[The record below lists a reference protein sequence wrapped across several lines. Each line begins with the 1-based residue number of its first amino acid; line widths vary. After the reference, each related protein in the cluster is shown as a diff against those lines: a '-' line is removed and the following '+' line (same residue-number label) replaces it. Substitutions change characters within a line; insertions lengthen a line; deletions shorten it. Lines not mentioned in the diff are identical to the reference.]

1 MPAADVSNFTVG
13 VLGVVG
19 AMITLGVT
27 FILPAAVRLANGS
40 AAPQI
45 TLGRVMGWLLVL
57 VIYAA
62 AGAVAALYI
71 GDAGTEKEAVY
82 YGMAWQAI
90 IGGVIKSGQA
100 LAVS

>member
-1 MPAADVSNFTVG
+1 MPVADVSNFTVG

-19 AMITLGVT
+19 VMITLAVT
-27 FILPAAVRLANGS
+27 LILPAAVRLANGS
-40 AAPQI
+40 APPQV
-45 TLGRVMGWLLVL
+45 TLGRVIGWLLVL

-82 YGMAWQAI
+82 YGMAWQAV

-100 LAVS
+100 FAAT